1 MSKISVCL
9 DRTMSVKK
17 RYVERWHNKMF
28 CPNIDSLW
36 FKFRFFVDEFF
47 IADLTHFDKWSFK
60 IFGERFK
67 HYLFEWAGKKLIKL
81 ILGRYISQSN
91 DQFFS
96 FSLPPF
102 SLQRSV
108 VFGIQYLYG
117 VIFCL
122 GFGNPALYFWNVIFP
137 NYRISR
143 L

>member
-1 MSKISVCL
+1 MSKIWVCL

-67 HYLFEWAGKKLIKL
+67 HYLFEWAGKNLL
-81 ILGRYISQSN
+81 NWSLVDISHSPMTNSFPFPFRPFHFKDLYVWNTISLRSN
-91 DQFFS
+91 L
-96 FSLPPF
+96 LPRF
-102 SLQRSV
+102 WKCTIFLKC
-108 VFGIQYLYG
+108 YL
-117 VIFCL
+117 
-122 GFGNPALYFWNVIFP
+122 
-137 NYRISR
+137 S
-143 L
+143 